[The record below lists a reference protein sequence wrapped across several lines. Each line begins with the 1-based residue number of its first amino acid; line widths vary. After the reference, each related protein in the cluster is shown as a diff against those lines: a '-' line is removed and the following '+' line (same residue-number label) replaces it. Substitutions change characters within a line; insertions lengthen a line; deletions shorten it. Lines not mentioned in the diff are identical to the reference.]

1 VTTRGASE
9 VGLLRLV
16 ASGLVGPRRDTQR
29 SGAGPPEVND
39 VARVVRH
46 LGAVQA
52 QDLPGALTSLA
63 LRTASRSRAA
73 VVAACDAG
81 AVVRSWPMRGTL
93 HAVPAEDLGWMLPLG
108 TPRPRAQA
116 ARRRVELGLTDAD
129 VDRARELALGAV
141 PATRAGLFAVW
152 EEAGLAPAKGRGY
165 HLLAELA
172 QTGVLCF
179 GPFERQ
185 GDIEG
190 STPTGERSST
200 RAVGEPLIVDVARWI
215 PAPRR
220 LARDEALGEWA
231 RRYFRSHGPA
241 PVSDFAG
248 WTGIPAAD
256 VRTAVALARPDL
268 AAMDVDGT
276 EYLLDPAVPD
286 LLAAHRRDALAVH
299 LLPGFDEFVLGHRH
313 RDDVLDPAERDRICP
328 GGNGVFRATL
338 VHRGR
343 VTATWTVARGR
354 PEVAWFGPGAPPSER
369 TVARAY
375 ARLPA

>member
-1 VTTRGASE
+1 MTTTGASE

-29 SGAGPPEVND
+29 SGAGPPEVDD
-39 VARVVRH
+39 VAGVVRR

-81 AVVRSWPMRGTL
+81 LVVRSWPMRGTL

-108 TPRPRAQA
+108 TPRPRARA
-116 ARRRVELGLTDAD
+116 ARRRAELGLTDPD

-179 GPFERQ
+179 GPFE
-185 GDIEG
+185 G
-190 STPTGERSST
+190 S
-200 RAVGEPLIVDVARWI
+200 EPVIVDVARWI
-215 PAPRR
+215 PAPRC
-220 LARDEALGEWA
+220 LERDEALGEWA

-241 PVSDFAG
+241 PVSDFAS

-256 VRTAVALARPDL
+256 VHTAVALARPDL

-286 LLAAHRRDALAVH
+286 LLAVHRREALAVH

-328 GGNGVFRATL
+328 GGNGVFRATV

-354 PEVAWFGPGAPPSER
+354 PEVTWFGPGAPPSET

>member
-1 VTTRGASE
+1 MTTRGASE
-9 VGLLRLV
+9 IGLLRLV
-16 ASGLVGPRRDTQR
+16 ASGLVGEQSDDPAD
-29 SGAGPPEVND
+29 
-39 VARVVRH
+39 VVRH

-52 QDLPGALTSLA
+52 QDLPGALTSVA

-116 ARRRVELGLTDAD
+116 ARRRGDLGLTDAD
-129 VDRARELALGAV
+129 VDRAGELALGAV

-179 GPFERQ
+179 GPFDRQ
-185 GDIEG
+185 EDIKG
-190 STPTGERSST
+190 STPIGERSST
-200 RAVGEPLIVDVARWI
+200 RAVGEPVIVDVDRWI
-215 PAPRR
+215 PAPRH
-220 LARDEALGEWA
+220 LERDEALGEWA

-248 WTGIPAAD
+248 WTGVPAAD

-268 AAMDVDGT
+268 ATMDVDGT

-286 LLAAHRRDALAVH
+286 LLAAHRREALGVH

-328 GGNGVFRATL
+328 GGNGVFRPTL

-343 VTATWTVARGR
+343 VTGTWTATRGR
-354 PEVAWFGPGAPPSER
+354 PEVTAFGRGAPASE
-369 TVARAY
+369 TAVTKAF